1 MIVTGIEIGIE
12 VRRPGTGSGK
22 AARIRGGPPRAK
34 SGTAIVKRR
43 KRGIGVVAAGAIGTE
58 NATRRASGT
67 VNARLDRVPAV
78 QKSGGLEV
86 AIGKVSA
93 AARGIVPAIVI
104 RSRSEAAQVRAS
116 ARVPMRQV
124 QRS

>member
-1 MIVTGIEIGIE
+1 MIVTEIEIE
-12 VRRPGTGSGK
+12 VRRTGTGRGK
-22 AARIRGGPPRAK
+22 VARIRGVPPKAR
-34 SGTAIVKRR
+34 SGTAIVTRR

-78 QKSGGLEV
+78 QKSGGLGV